1 MFYGQYEHTLDR
13 KSRIIIPAKLR
24 QVIADTFSENF
35 VATRGL
41 EQCIFLFPAE
51 QWKEIESK
59 IKELPFMT
67 GSHARAFTRLFFSG
81 AVECVMD
88 KQGRILLPGN
98 LREYA
103 SIEKEVVITGVSD
116 HIEIWSR
123 KRWGEYLG
131 KEEAGFEQTAEQ
143 LINFGI

>member
-13 KSRIIIPAKLR
+13 KSRVIIPAKLR
-24 QVIADTFSENF
+24 QVIAEAFSENF

-41 EQCIFLFPAE
+41 EQCIFLFPVE
-51 QWKEIESK
+51 QWRENERK

-88 KQGRILLPGN
+88 KQGRILLPKN
-98 LREYA
+98 LKEYA
-103 SIEKEVVITGVSD
+103 GIGKEVIITGVSD
-116 HIEIWSR
+116 HMEIWSR
-123 KRWGEYLG
+123 ERWGEYLE
-131 KEEAGFEQTAEQ
+131 KEEAKFEQTAEQ
-143 LINFGI
+143 LMDFGI